1 MENVTKFLHCRRGL
15 RDTQEINTNTYE
27 KAVKDVTILLQSRHG
42 LRNTQEIYTSTYEG
56 DKLEGNHTRKQ
67 ARSDQLEQKDDDED
81 YTIEGLKNG
90 NVYENANEGKQTTSV
105 RSRKRLESESEESVE
120 KPVKNVTKLL
130 KGRPGLRDTQI
141 RNTNTP
147 LSCLQE
153 VQEAV
158 KEETQHQEG
167 CQSDAREP
175 FVE

>member
-1 MENVTKFLHCRRGL
+1 M
-15 RDTQEINTNTYE
+15 
-27 KAVKDVTILLQSRHG
+27 
-42 LRNTQEIYTSTYEG
+42 
-56 DKLEGNHTRKQ
+56 
-67 ARSDQLEQKDDDED
+67 
-81 YTIEGLKNG
+81 
-90 NVYENANEGKQTTSV
+90 
-105 RSRKRLESESEESVE
+105 
-120 KPVKNVTKLL
+120 KNVTKLL
-130 KGRPGLRDTQI
+130 KGRPGLRDTQV

>member
-1 MENVTKFLHCRRGL
+1 M
-15 RDTQEINTNTYE
+15 
-27 KAVKDVTILLQSRHG
+27 
-42 LRNTQEIYTSTYEG
+42 
-56 DKLEGNHTRKQ
+56 
-67 ARSDQLEQKDDDED
+67 
-81 YTIEGLKNG
+81 
-90 NVYENANEGKQTTSV
+90 

-130 KGRPGLRDTQI
+130 KGRPGLRDIQV

-147 LSCLQE
+147 LACLQE